1 MLETEPEVS
10 PELFAQPNALL
21 TSHVAFSSDA
31 SFAELRRRAAKEAVR
46 VLRGQPHLNLC
57 NVISQ

>member
-1 MLETEPEVS
+1 MS